1 MGTSLTLDGNT
12 YYARSDGTIRFK
24 VADRVANSY
33 SNIRINTTNSSLA
46 AGEYTIRVDAFYSPD
61 GIYYGSTP
69 SDTATTSFRMMNKSY
84 GLDVVIPEEEIII
97 DKDTGNNINK
107 NHNMTATI
115 TYSGS
120 LLEPNIKVALYRRN
134 YNDIYLLD
142 YVNANIND
150 YVTNNLTMFGNN
162 TNIYNVLDSLSDTNT
177 YTFNFDSTLTSGTYK
192 LEFRLYDAN
201 IYVGNVIKYIIIK

>member
-1 MGTSLTLDGNT
+1 
-12 YYARSDGTIRFK
+12 
-24 VADRVANSY
+24 
-33 SNIRINTTNSSLA
+33 
-46 AGEYTIRVDAFYSPD
+46 
-61 GIYYGSTP
+61 
-69 SDTATTSFRMMNKSY
+69 MMNKSY